1 MRKNIHRVCVNKQIK
16 RTKTRNVKHTHKT
29 CYIWLFYNSAVL
41 VCLCLLLIIRPRAQ
55 RGDKISI
62 SPDLQWKVWQPRVT
76 QSRGHGSHSR
86 DDLWWSHRCH
96 NNAAFPPC
104 HSLTT
109 PALPCIEI
117 YPNRI
122 RSIKSKWCFLFE
134 VKNICVET
142 SKPAPSSWVTTL
154 NPHNLLR
161 VKVHQHRL
169 TLDTMLLIRRLR
181 KLWHNL
187 NNPTHTVHEIFDQ

>member
-1 MRKNIHRVCVNKQIK
+1 MQYLNIYRPIECYVMRKNIHRVSVNKQ
-16 RTKTRNVKHTHKT
+16 TKKTQTRNVKHTHKT

-41 VCLCLLLIIRPRAQ
+41 LCLCLLLIIRPRAQ

-62 SPDLQWKVWQPRVT
+62 SPDPQWKVWQPRVT

-122 RSIKSKWCFLFE
+122 KNSPPIRSIKARMMFFVWGIEYLCWNLKTCSFIMSDNPQPSQS
-134 VKNICVET
+134 VKSQSTYINT
-142 SKPAPSSWVTTL
+142 
-154 NPHNLLR
+154 
-161 VKVHQHRL
+161 QHRL
-169 TLDTMLLIRRLR
+169 TLDTML
-181 KLWHNL
+181 
-187 NNPTHTVHEIFDQ
+187 

>member
-1 MRKNIHRVCVNKQIK
+1 MLSTH
-16 RTKTRNVKHTHKT
+16 TKHATSDCFITQ
-29 CYIWLFYNSAVL
+29 
-41 VCLCLLLIIRPRAQ
+41 LCLSACVFFSSSGPELREGTKYQSAPTC
-55 RGDKISI
+55 S
-62 SPDLQWKVWQPRVT
+62 VT